1 MILRKI
7 LQTLSLSLFVYL
19 LWQTVFPLEPWKTA
33 FIPTDIFLR
42 LDPLVVTLQP
52 LLSKNWLL
60 PFTSMLLG
68 FCVLILTLFFGRLF
82 CGYVCPMGTTLD
94 LSRTL
99 SPDIRWKH
107 TTLSSKTKH
116 IKYLFLTALLAAAFL
131 GVNHIFWG
139 SPIALI
145 TRFYSLLLHPFF
157 LLLTD
162 MGLQIVRPILE
173 MQDST
178 LFAYTQI
185 PLRGFN
191 SIYFITGFFLLLFA
205 LERLRSRFWCRYL
218 CPAGAVLALFSW
230 NPLWRRRVHTCTHC
244 GACAKKCP
252 TGAIQASGESSA
264 TTECIAC
271 QNCVHACPVGGVRFS
286 FKARKAS
293 QKHTLPPSIPSNPK
307 STPSDKLSPALPS
320 RRAFLYATATGCA
333 GAALA
338 HMNAASFIPS
348 TAKASLAQLGLI
360 RPPGA
365 LPETDFL
372 ARCIRCGQCMKACPT
387 NGLQPTWFNAGL
399 EGVFSPA
406 LQSRLGPC
414 EPECN
419 ICGQVCPTQAI
430 LPLPLENK
438 RVAKIGTAVV
448 YPELCLAW
456 AEGRS
461 CVVCQ
466 EVCAYGAVQVKPHAN
481 SPVPVP
487 VITQN
492 KCYGCGF
499 CEHHCPVHIP
509 AIAVQPLN
517 ALRLEHNTYTETA
530 QAAGLDLVPVSLRP
544 HVVVPAQTIPKGQLP
559 PGFTN

>member
-1 MILRKI
+1 MTLRRT
-7 LQTLSLSLFVYL
+7 LQTLSLSVFIYL
-19 LWQTVFPLEPWKTA
+19 LWQTVFPLELWKTA
-33 FIPTDIFLR
+33 FVSTDIFLR

-52 LLSKNWLL
+52 LLSKNWTL
-60 PFTSMLLG
+60 PFTCMLAG
-68 FCVLILTLFFGRLF
+68 FCVLLLTLVFGRLF
-82 CGYVCPMGTTLD
+82 CGYICPMGITLD
-94 LSRTL
+94 ISRAL
-99 SPDIRWKH
+99 NPDIRWKK
-107 TTLSSKTKH
+107 TILSAKTKY
-116 IKYLFLTALLAAAFL
+116 IKYLFFIALLAAAFL

-145 TRFYSLLLHPFF
+145 TRLYSLLLHPFF
-157 LLLTD
+157 LLLAD
-162 MGLQIVRPILE
+162 MGLHIIRPILE
-173 MQDST
+173 TQDST

-185 PLRGFN
+185 SLRSFN
-191 SIYFITGFFLLLFA
+191 SIYFIAGFFLLLFV
-205 LERLRSRFWCRYL
+205 LERLDPRFWCRYL
-218 CPAGAVLALFSW
+218 CPAGAVLALLSW
-230 NPLWRRRVHTCTHC
+230 SPLWRRRVHACTHC

-271 QNCVHACPVGGVRFS
+271 QSCVRTCPVSGVRFS
-286 FKARKAS
+286 FKSKKTS
-293 QKHTLPPSIPSNPK
+293 PMCTPPLSIPSE
-307 STPSDKLSPALPS
+307 KLSPALPS

-338 HMNAASFIPS
+338 YTNAASFIPS
-348 TAKASLAQLGLI
+348 AAKASLAQLGHI

-387 NGLQPTWFNAGL
+387 NGLQPTWLQAGL
-399 EGVFSPA
+399 EGMFSPA

-419 ICGQVCPTQAI
+419 ACGQVCPTQAI
-430 LPLPLENK
+430 LPLPLKDK

-466 EVCAYGAVQVKPHAN
+466 EVCAYGAVQVKPHAH

-487 VITQN
+487 VITQS

-517 ALRLEHNTYTETA
+517 ALRLEHNKYIETA

-544 HVVVPAQTIPKGQLP
+544 HVVVPAQNIPKGQLP